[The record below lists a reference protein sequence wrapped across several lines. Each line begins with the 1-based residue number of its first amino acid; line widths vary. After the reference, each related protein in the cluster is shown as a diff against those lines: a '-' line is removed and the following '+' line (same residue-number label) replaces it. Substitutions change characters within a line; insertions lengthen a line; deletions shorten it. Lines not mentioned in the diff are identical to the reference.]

1 MSYTLPFGYYAAQS
15 PPHVPGAPMPLESFT
30 QSIVNGFQHEQPD
43 YWLNFGNPWEIERL
57 IVQYPIKF
65 YGHVSV
71 GGCCLTRARGRS
83 AG

>member
-1 MSYTLPFGYYAAQS
+1 MPPATMLLYAHLTCLAH
-15 PPHVPGAPMPLESFT
+15 PCPANPYT

-71 GGCCLTRARGRS
+71 GGCCVTRARGQS
-83 AG
+83 GS